1 MDAPSAADGRAQ
13 CEHAEAGAIVCWTRM
28 HAEAGQELGR
38 IVERK
43 ELERRAGQGTF
54 FWGVGSAP
62 PNAVPVL
69 SRTGNTIPLLF
80 SVMKSRPKPQDVA
93 PERVLAWRCFVDHSG
108 VVRPLPPHALVT
120 SRATTRAYH
129 YALVCCSDRPLA
141 LCDLGWF
148 DPAAYR
154 NIGGT
159 GAVIGASQVTALLRK
174 SGVSQ
179 AKSYAVA
186 MSAFL
191 CGDLWVK
198 LVDPIEL
205 GAAER
210 VEVRSVG
217 LSDPSSWLEFVR
229 RIRHSKSSAP
239 CARDLDQPR
248 LFVL

>member
-1 MDAPSAADGRAQ
+1 MDASSAADGSAR
-13 CEHAEAGAIVCWTRM
+13 CEHAEASDIVCWTRM
-28 HAEAGQELGR
+28 HAEAGQELSR

-69 SRTGNTIPLLF
+69 SRTDNMLPVLF
-80 SVMKSRPKPQDVA
+80 SVMRSRPKPQDVA
-93 PERVLAWRCFVDHSG
+93 PDRVLAWRRFVDHSG
-108 VVRPLPPHALVT
+108 VVRSLPPHALVT

-129 YALVCCSDRPLA
+129 YALVCRSDRPLA
-141 LCDLGWF
+141 LTNLGWF

-159 GAVIGASQVTALLRK
+159 GAAVGASQVTALLRK
-174 SGVSQ
+174 SGISQ
-179 AKSYAVA
+179 AKSYLVA

-191 CGDLWVK
+191 FGDLWVK

-205 GAAER
+205 GAVER
-210 VEVRSVG
+210 AEVRDVG
-217 LSDPSSWLEFVR
+217 PLDPVSWIEFAR
-229 RIRHSKSSAP
+229 HIRYSRPSAP

>member
-1 MDAPSAADGRAQ
+1 MDARSAADGRAW
-13 CEHAEAGAIVCWTRM
+13 CEHAETGDLVCWTRM

-38 IVERK
+38 IIERK

-54 FWGVGSAP
+54 YWGVGSAP
-62 PNAVPVL
+62 PNAVPAL
-69 SRTGNTIPLLF
+69 SRTGITIPLLF

-93 PERVLAWRCFVDHSG
+93 PERVLAWRRFVDHSG

-120 SRATTRAYH
+120 SRATTRTYH
-129 YALVCCSDRPLA
+129 YALVCRSDRPLA
-141 LCDLGWF
+141 LADLGWF
-148 DPAAYR
+148 DPTAYR

-159 GAVIGASQVTALLRK
+159 GATIGASQVTALLRK
-174 SGVSQ
+174 SGTSET
-179 AKSYAVA
+179 KSYGVS

-205 GAAER
+205 GPAER
-210 VEVRSVG
+210 AEVRSVG
-217 LSDPSSWLEFVR
+217 QLDSVSWLEFAR
-229 RIRHSKSSAP
+229 RIRHLKPSAP
-239 CARDLDQPR
+239 SARDLDQPR

>member
-1 MDAPSAADGRAQ
+1 MDVPSETDRTVGFG
-13 CEHAEAGAIVCWTRM
+13 HAEAGAIVCWTRM
-28 HAEAGQELGR
+28 HAEAGQEMGR

-62 PNAVPVL
+62 PSAVPVL

-80 SVMKSRPKPQDVA
+80 SVMKSRPKPQDKA
-93 PERVLAWRCFVDHSG
+93 PERVLAWRRFVDHSG

-120 SRATTRAYH
+120 SRATTRTYH
-129 YALVCCSDRPLA
+129 YALVCRSDRPLA
-141 LCDLGWF
+141 LADLGWF

-174 SGVSQ
+174 SGASQ
-179 AKSYAVA
+179 AGGYKVA
-186 MSAFL
+186 MSASL

-198 LVDPIEL
+198 LVDPVEL

-210 VEVRSVG
+210 AEVRTVSLLDPVG
-217 LSDPSSWLEFVR
+217 WLEFAR
-229 RIRHSKSSAP
+229 RIRHSKPSTP